1 LTAIVKGQLSP
12 FRTSSV
18 PNLSPEVTHMS
29 VSLIIALN
37 VGAAML
43 LAILLTALMLL
54 PKRLPAH
61 RHPHLLAHH
70 ETAAAPIERQDRSRG
85 AVTGRQRSRR
95 SGRAITDS

>member
-12 FRTSSV
+12 FRRSSV

-61 RHPHLLAHH
+61 RHLHLLADH
-70 ETAAAPIERQDRSRG
+70 ETAAAPIERQDRGRD
-85 AVTGRQRSRR
+85 AVTGRQRPRR
-95 SGRAITDS
+95 SGQAITES